1 MIAQFSLRLICGM
14 SMMWGLMPRSQVT
27 SGFFRIQM
35 LVTLGLSVLSALTLG
50 ELSGETGESDPVLS
64 HGLSMSLC
72 VLLAVCSFLGSVM
85 WALDRRCAGTV
96 FVFVVLVLS
105 TIALLFSAT
114 SAEQL
119 RTSTGILRILSDLSA
134 ASILGGATTGMLLG
148 HWYLTAPTMSIAPLS
163 RLTLFFGIA
172 GLLRLVISGIGLLF
186 IRDMMTEDIYW
197 MWLTLRWAAG
207 VVGPL
212 IIAFMAWRILK
223 YRNTQA
229 ATGVLFV
236 GVIICFIGEM
246 TALLLY
252 EELAIAL

>member
-1 MIAQFSLRLICGM
+1 
-14 SMMWGLMPRSQVT
+14 
-27 SGFFRIQM
+27 
-35 LVTLGLSVLSALTLG
+35 
-50 ELSGETGESDPVLS
+50 
-64 HGLSMSLC
+64 
-72 VLLAVCSFLGSVM
+72 
-85 WALDRRCAGTV
+85 
-96 FVFVVLVLS
+96 VFVVLILS

-114 SAEQL
+114 SADQL
-119 RTSTGILRILSDLSA
+119 QTTTGILRIFSDLSA

-172 GLLRLVISGIGLLF
+172 GALRLVISGIGLLF
-186 IRDMMTEDIYW
+186 ARGMITEDIHW
-197 MWLTLRWAAG
+197 MWLVLRWAAG
-207 VVGPL
+207 VFGPL
-212 IIAFMAWRILK
+212 IIAFMVWRILK

-246 TALLLY
+246 TALLLF

>member
-14 SMMWGLMPRSQVT
+14 SMMWGLMPRNHVT

-50 ELSGETGESDPVLS
+50 ELSGDSGDSEPILS
-64 HGLSMSLC
+64 RGLSIGLC
-72 VLLAVCSFLGSVM
+72 VLIAVCSFLGSVM
-85 WALDRRCAGTV
+85 WMLERRRAGTV
-96 FVFVVLVLS
+96 FVFVVLLLS

-114 SAEQL
+114 PAEQL
-119 RTSTGILRILSDLSA
+119 QTTTGILRIFSDLSA

-148 HWYLTAPTMSIAPLS
+148 HWYLTTPTMSIAPLS
-163 RLTLFFGIA
+163 RLTLLFGIA
-172 GLLRLVISGIGLLF
+172 GVGRLVISGIGLLF

-212 IIAFMAWRILK
+212 IIAFMVWRILK
-223 YRNTQA
+223 YRNTQS

-246 TALLLY
+246 TALLLF
-252 EELAIAL
+252 EELGIAL

>member
-1 MIAQFSLRLICGM
+1 
-14 SMMWGLMPRSQVT
+14 MMWGLMPRNQVT

-50 ELSGETGESDPVLS
+50 ELSGDSGDNTSILS
-64 HGLSMSLC
+64 HGLSVSLC
-72 VLLAVCSFLGSVM
+72 VAIGVCSFLGSAM
-85 WALDRRCAGTV
+85 WMLERRRAGTV
-96 FVFVVLVLS
+96 FVFVVLILS

-114 SAEQL
+114 SADQL
-119 RTSTGILRILSDLSA
+119 QTTTGILRIFSDLSA
-134 ASILGGATTGMLLG
+134 ASMLGGATTGMLLG
-148 HWYLTAPTMSIAPLS
+148 HWYLTTPSMSIAPLS

-172 GLLRLVISGIGLLF
+172 GALRLVISGIGLLF
-186 IRDMMTEDIYW
+186 IRDMMTEDVYW

-212 IIAFMAWRILK
+212 IVAFMVWRILK
-223 YRNTQA
+223 YRNTQS

-246 TALLLY
+246 TALLLF